1 MPTKAKPDAANYRK
15 AFPSRMRE
23 LLRIT
28 GTTQKELAAHLA
40 KSAQAISYY
49 CDGSSS
55 PDWETV
61 AEIAKFFHVSADYL
75 LGISDCATVNIKSY
89 GDVINVLLAMEQ
101 QGAIS
106 IIVNSPQTFSSDL
119 QAATTSFQIPCYECN
134 RFLVDY
140 RQMFDLYAQK
150 TISAE
155 AFRKWCGAE
164 LAALQELRLPE
175 IYVQKNGKWVLKEA
189 ESQSFSPSRYEE

>member
-1 MPTKAKPDAANYRK
+1 MPTKAKPNAANYKK

-23 LLRIT
+23 LLRVT

-75 LGISDCATVNIKSY
+75 LGISDCETVNIKSY

-106 IIVNSPQTFSSDL
+106 IIVNSSQTLSSDL
-119 QAATTSFQIPCYECN
+119 QAATTSFRIPCYECN

-140 RQMFDLYAQK
+140 RQMVDLYAQK

-155 AFRKWCGAE
+155 AFEKWCGAE
-164 LAALQELRLPE
+164 LAALQELHLPE
-175 IYVQKNGKWVLKEA
+175 IYIQKDGKWVLKAA
-189 ESQSFSPSRYEE
+189 ERQAFSPSRYEE